1 MTNAL
6 TTLKRSAL
14 PDSDLPVPA
23 FPALSINP
31 EKCKFDSGVA
41 WKLRGLQI
49 SKPQIQ
55 SVAAYCVRLFGAR
68 AVFFD
73 YASGGADD
81 GSSKSRGD
89 LHRVKYIALERR
101 LDSIEAD
108 AVVTTAYETDIF
120 GMRPA
125 ERHRCPGRSSA
136 FHSAVRQIRGVPKLF
151 RNHAASISEPFNRF
165 DKQHRIAL
173 SSEFIRAALA
183 RQYGPRTSDPRSH
196 QKGCHRLFVHSDRD
210 YSGASTDLGE
220 DRA

>member
-68 AVFFD
+68 PVI
-73 YASGGADD
+73 SGPNNRRVCRNDD
-81 GSSKSRGD
+81 AQCFS
-89 LHRVKYIALERR
+89 
-101 LDSIEAD
+101 
-108 AVVTTAYETDIF
+108 TT
-120 GMRPA
+120 
-125 ERHRCPGRSSA
+125 H
-136 FHSAVRQIRGVPKLF
+136 L
-151 RNHAASISEPFNRF
+151 
-165 DKQHRIAL
+165 
-173 SSEFIRAALA
+173 AALMTEA
-183 RQYGPRTSDPRSH
+183 PNLVAICTG
-196 QKGCHRLFVHSDRD
+196 L
-210 YSGASTDLGE
+210 ST
-220 DRA
+220 